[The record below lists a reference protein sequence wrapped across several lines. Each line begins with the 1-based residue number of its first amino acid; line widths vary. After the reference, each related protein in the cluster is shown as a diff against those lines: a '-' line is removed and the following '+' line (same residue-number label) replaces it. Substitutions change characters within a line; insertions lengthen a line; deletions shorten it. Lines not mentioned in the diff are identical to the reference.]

1 MEVEY
6 CWGIEVVIEVGID
19 YFDMVLEYGNG
30 YCEQVVGKVLQR
42 YLFVVIF
49 SKIFF

>member
-1 MEVEY
+1 MLGDVWGKKMEVEY

-30 YCEQVVGKVLQR
+30 YCE
-42 YLFVVIF
+42 
-49 SKIFF
+49 